1 MIHDPYTLIV
11 ALDKNHQAKGTLF
24 IDDEKSYK
32 YRSEEFIYTEFT
44 FKEDTLRSKFIGTP
58 KYSTK
63 SWLERV
69 VIVGLDKQPK
79 LAKITY
85 DGKTE
90 ELEIIENTNGAFTV
104 RKPGSNMAKEFT
116 IQLIY

>member
-1 MIHDPYTLIV
+1 MIHDPYTLII
-11 ALDKNHQAKGTLF
+11 ALDGNHQAKGTLF
-24 IDDEKSYK
+24 IDDEKSYE
-32 YRSEEFIYTEFT
+32 YRNGKFIYIDFT
-44 FKEDTLRSKFIGTP
+44 FSNDKLVGKFIGTP

-69 VIVGLDKQPK
+69 VIAGLDKKPK
-79 LAKITY
+79 HAKINI

-90 ELEIIENTNGAFTV
+90 ELEILENTNGAITI
-104 RKPGSNMAKEFT
+104 RKPGVKMVKEFT